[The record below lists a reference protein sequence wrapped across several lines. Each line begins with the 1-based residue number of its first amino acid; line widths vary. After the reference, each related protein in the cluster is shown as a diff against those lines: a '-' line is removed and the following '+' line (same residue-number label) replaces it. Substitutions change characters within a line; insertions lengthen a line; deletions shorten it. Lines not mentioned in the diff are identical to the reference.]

1 MTPAIISSLA
11 NIKAG
16 RCTDT
21 SITMSFL
28 DQIITATKD
37 SNRKYKLERAEYERA
52 SNVLYNIAERKAKAI
67 VLARARDGFTDATFD
82 VMNDIVVDIAT
93 KWSVKE
99 LLYAIIFEDIPPVV
113 TRLFYTADSPF
124 NGFSITNQKNA
135 SGEAS
140 IFVIDWIHAMLN
152 NPEHDTPPIK
162 LKATIPDAPMK
173 SNNSVVRN
181 LFGSDIPPLTDDQ
194 IIEYLNNFYNNLS
207 GFNSIA

>member
-1 MTPAIISSLA
+1 
-11 NIKAG
+11 
-16 RCTDT
+16 
-21 SITMSFL
+21 MSFL